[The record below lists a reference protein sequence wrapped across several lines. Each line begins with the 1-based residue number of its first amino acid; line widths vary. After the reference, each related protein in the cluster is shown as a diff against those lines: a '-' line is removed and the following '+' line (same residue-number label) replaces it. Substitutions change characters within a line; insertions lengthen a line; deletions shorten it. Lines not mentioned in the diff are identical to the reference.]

1 MMDESQQILIPSL
14 NSFSIQLSFLEA
26 VAILSISLLGALY
39 IRYLYWNFSS
49 TFSSRISFGN
59 TLLIVTISVAS
70 LVAVVKSSLALSL
83 GLVGALSVVRFRT
96 AVKEPYNLSF
106 LLFSICIGISI
117 GASQYLFG
125 LILCFF
131 GTIGFFLAYRSTKTK
146 KGNKYDYIVDDID
159 TIALNLPYNSSL
171 KELYS
176 IFSSNTNYYSVIT
189 MDQLD
194 NESISLVIKV
204 KLNNLNELSNLK
216 DSLFKSFPGLRFSFY
231 NSPSN

>member
-1 MMDESQQILIPSL
+1 MDKSQQILLPSL
-14 NSFSIQLSFLEA
+14 NSFSIQLSFFETI
-26 VAILSISLLGALY
+26 AILSISLAGALY
-39 IRYLYWNFSS
+39 VRYLYWKFST

-83 GLVGALSVVRFRT
+83 GLVGALSVIRFRT

-125 LILCFF
+125 LMLCLF
-131 GTIGFFLAYRSTKTK
+131 GTIGFFLAYNSTKTK
-146 KGNKYDYIVDDID
+146 KGNRYDYVVDDID
-159 TIALNLPYNSSL
+159 TIALNLPNKSSL
-171 KELYS
+171 EELYS
-176 IFSSNTNYYSVIT
+176 IFSINTNYYSVIS
-189 MDQLD
+189 MDQID
-194 NESISLVIKV
+194 NESIALVIKV
-204 KLNNLNELSNLK
+204 KIDNLNKLSTLK
-216 DSLFKSFPGLRFSFY
+216 DSLFNSFPGLRFSFY